1 MFVQEVPTLTE
12 QLLKIGELA
21 SLFGVTSRT
30 IRYYEE
36 LGLIEASNRTEG
48 LHRRYPSDVV
58 IRLKRIEELKS
69 LGLTLGQIREFFILC
84 SEDPSGEKCRLLL
97 LQIYEDQKKEEE
109 TKIRE
114 AQRHIAQIDTNIAA
128 TKERKTFFSCPG
140 EACER
145 CDFDGFCLDSVYN
158 HGEEQ

>member
-1 MFVQEVPTLTE
+1 MHER
-12 QLLKIGELA
+12 LLKIGELA

-58 IRLKRIEELKS
+58 IRLKRIDELKK
-69 LGLTLGQIREFFILC
+69 LGLTLGQIREFFALF

-97 LQIYEDQKKEEE
+97 LRIYEDQKQEEE
-109 TKIRE
+109 QKIRE
-114 AQRHIAQIDTNIAA
+114 ARERIVRIDENILAA
-128 TKERKTFFSCPG
+128 KGKKTFFSCPG
-140 EACER
+140 DDCEH
-145 CDFDGFCLDSVYN
+145 CGFASFCLEPVYN
-158 HGEEQ
+158 QDEE